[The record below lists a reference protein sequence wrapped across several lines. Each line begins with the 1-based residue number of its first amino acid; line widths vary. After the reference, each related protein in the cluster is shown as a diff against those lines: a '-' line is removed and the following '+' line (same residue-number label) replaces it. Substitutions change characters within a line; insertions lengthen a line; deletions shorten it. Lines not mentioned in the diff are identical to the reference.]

1 MTPDTARLFLGL
13 ELSGEARNALDSVRR
28 ELQSAG
34 SIGKFH
40 SASLYH
46 LTLVFLGN
54 TPVSLIPSI
63 ERIMNRVPAAPFD
76 LTLSSLGTFKNGSI
90 LWAGVRECPA
100 LMEYQ
105 KSLADALRKAGF
117 PLEETGYS
125 PDQGVA
131 SFWLDGV
138 MYGFYQPSPGSA
150 KDSYILRTITIQAGS
165 EARTFRDIGLD
176 TSLEE
181 ALARFPGKVTDWE
194 WAINDLYDRGAS
206 RGWLEYGQGNYGLRM
221 TAPEGTVHLTFSG
234 KTHQMKYIWLY
245 GPGL

>member
-125 PDQGVA
+125 PH
-131 SFWLDGV
+131 
-138 MYGFYQPSPGSA
+138 
-150 KDSYILRTITIQAGS
+150 IT
-165 EARTFRDIGLD
+165 
-176 TSLEE
+176 
-181 ALARFPGKVTDWE
+181 LARQVKTAVPAIEVPRITFPVRHATLFESTRVEGRL
-194 WAINDLYDRGAS
+194 AYLPLYRS
-206 RGWLEYGQGNYGLRM
+206 VF
-221 TAPEGTVHLTFSG
+221 P
-234 KTHQMKYIWLY
+234 
-245 GPGL
+245 